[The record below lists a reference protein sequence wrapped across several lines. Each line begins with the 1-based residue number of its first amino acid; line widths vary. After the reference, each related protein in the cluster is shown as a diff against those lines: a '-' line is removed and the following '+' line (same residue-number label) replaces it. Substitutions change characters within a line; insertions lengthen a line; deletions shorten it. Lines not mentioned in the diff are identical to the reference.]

1 MGTSSSN
8 LESIAIRLIADKPV
22 RKTPYQV
29 KGVFMKQFSE
39 QKIVPFLDG
48 KLRNKY
54 LYPRVQVKILH
65 EQIYIVGIKEGV
77 EPVMSLIDNVKS
89 FNFGNITINI
99 DKYEIEENIDQFKV
113 TERLLRYKFITP
125 WIALNKSTGGKYRF
139 SSDDEKFLFLNKL
152 LGQNLLFIAKEL
164 GEEIKTKIY
173 TKVII
178 DNKMPEKIDDNGWG
192 AFTGQF
198 KTNFILPNYTGLGNG
213 ITRGYG
219 ALFSLNNPNS
229 LVEENFKDRID
240 DYLEEEINEDDKLM
254 TFVTIDDAPVINKRK
269 KYKNRNNNKNRKRKN
284 KKNKSANDKYGKHI
298 NRLQS
303 NKNNDID
310 DETRFNSEEYH
321 QKQHDL

>member
-164 GEEIKTKIY
+164 GKEIKTKIY

-219 ALFSLNNPNS
+219 ALYSLNNPNS
-229 LVEENFKDRID
+229 LVEENFKDKID
-240 DYLEEEINEDDKLM
+240 DYLEEEINEDDELM

-298 NRLQS
+298 NRLQT

>member
-229 LVEENFKDRID
+229 LVEENFKDKID
-240 DYLEEEINEDDKLM
+240 DYLEEEINEDDELM

-298 NRLQS
+298 NRLQT

>member
-1 MGTSSSN
+1 METSSSN

-229 LVEENFKDRID
+229 LVEENFKDKID
-240 DYLEEEINEDDKLM
+240 DYLEEEINEDDELM

-298 NRLQS
+298 NRLQT

>member
-219 ALFSLNNPNS
+219 ALYSLNNPNS
-229 LVEENFKDRID
+229 LVEENFKDKID
-240 DYLEEEINEDDKLM
+240 DYLEEEINEDDELM

-298 NRLQS
+298 NRLQT

>member
-8 LESIAIRLIADKPV
+8 PESIAIRLIADKPV

-39 QKIVPFLDG
+39 EKIVPFLDG

-54 LYPRVQVKILH
+54 LYPRVQVKILN
-65 EQIYIVGIKEGV
+65 EQIYIIGIKEGV
-77 EPVMSLIDNVKS
+77 EPVMSLIDNVNS

-99 DKYEIEENIDQFKV
+99 DKYEIEENINQFKI
-113 TERLLRYKFITP
+113 TEKLFRYKFITP

-139 SSDDEKFLFLNKL
+139 LSDHEKPLFLNKL

-164 GEEIKTKIY
+164 GEKIKTKIF

-192 AFTGQF
+192 AFTAEF
-198 KTNFILPNYTGLGNG
+198 KTNFILPNYTGMGNG

-219 ALFSLNNPNS
+219 TLFSLNNPNTIIK
-229 LVEENFKDRID
+229 ENSKEKIS
-240 DYLEEEINEDDKLM
+240 DYLEEEINEEDELM
-254 TFVTIDDAPVINKRK
+254 TFVTIDDVRINNKRK
-269 KYKNRNNNKNRKRKN
+269 KYKKRKN
-284 KKNKSANDKYGKHI
+284 NYRRRKNKSNNLSNRKYGNQK
-298 NRLQS
+298 NRPQ
-303 NKNNDID
+303 NKKNNDID

-321 QKQHDL
+321 KKQHDL